1 MILFKKWS
9 KATDSQMA
17 AGRISPIAP
26 PGSLLKTSGKPP
38 KGRAFVQGA
47 VHNDAKYL
55 ALVRR
60 CPCLSCDAA
69 DPAGVAAHVRMTR
82 LGKPITGAGLKPGD
96 HWTLPL
102 CAQCHTEGPGAQHR
116 VGEVRFWADLGL
128 DPLPICQQLYAASP
142 SLGAMRAVVFAERE
156 KRR

>member
-1 MILFKKWS
+1 MRARRVSPVAKPGTLFKS
-9 KATDSQMA
+9 T
-17 AGRISPIAP
+17 
-26 PGSLLKTSGKPP
+26 GKPP

-60 CPCLSCDAA
+60 CPCLGCDT
-69 DPAGVAAHVRMTR
+69 DPAGVAAHIRMTR
-82 LGKPITGAGLKPGD
+82 IGKPITGAGLKPGD

-102 CAQCHTEGPGAQHR
+102 CAQCHTDGPGAQHV
-116 VGEVRFWADLGL
+116 VGEVPFWRDLGL

-156 KRR
+156 KRK